1 MWRKSRD
8 DRLARQLDDGAG
20 ELDAGRPAAD
30 DDEGEQLAAQL
41 RVLADLGLLEGRQDA
56 GADLGG
62 VADRLQAGRR
72 LLPFVMAEIGV
83 PGAGGDD
90 QIVVGDAAACR

>member
-1 MWRKSRD
+1 MWRKSLD
-8 DRLARQLDDGAG
+8 DRLARQLGDGAG

-30 DDEGEQLAAQL
+30 DDEGQQLAAQD
-41 RVLADLGLLEGRQDA
+41 RILADLRLLEGGEDA

-72 LLPFVMAEIGV
+72 ILPVVMAEIGMAR
-83 PGAGGDD
+83 AGRDD
-90 QIVVGDAAACR
+90 EVVVGDAAAP